1 MVQLYKQPDPSTVRG
16 EGTEGL
22 SGPGANVTYIP
33 LSELENFLQ
42 IHKGHTLA
50 LLYYGKGFK
59 SLSPDLYPT
68 IQLDLPQLS
77 SPPLAEV
84 WTSARPARY
93 YQEHQFNAA
102 MNDQVAFGC
111 LQLEESGANG
121 LEATAYSAYSR
132 ILRFTQELNYPNLL
146 RIWNHFPAINLKQGG
161 LERYQW
167 FCIGRHQA
175 FLECQVDFGR
185 LLPAATTVGTSSGIL
200 QVHFLAGRHK
210 GQHIE
215 NPRQVSAYHYPRI
228 HGPRSPSFARATLEE
243 IGARKR
249 LFISGTSSI
258 VGHAIQ
264 HTGNPSEQTTETLR
278 NLEALFK
285 HAGIGSTIGIRDLA
299 GEGLL
304 KVYIRNPDDLETVQN
319 TLDTR
324 QTEAPC
330 ILYLKGDLCRRALLV
345 EIEGILEIL

>member
-1 MVQLYKQPDPSTVRG
+1 MAQLDMQPDPSTVRE

-22 SGPGANVTYIP
+22 RGPWANVAYIP

-59 SLSPDLYPT
+59 SVSPDLYPT

-77 SPPLAEV
+77 GPPLAEV
-84 WTSARPARY
+84 WTSIPPVRY
-93 YQEHQFNAA
+93 DQEHQLNVA
-102 MNDQVAFGC
+102 MNGQVAFGC
-111 LQLEESGANG
+111 VQLEESGAKG
-121 LEATAYSAYSR
+121 FEATAYSAYSR
-132 ILRFTQELNYPNLL
+132 VLRFTQALNYPNLL
-146 RIWNHFPAINLKQGG
+146 RIWNHFPSINLEQDG

-175 FLECQVDFGR
+175 FLECQVDFGQ
-185 LLPAATTVGTSSGIL
+185 LLPAATAVGTSSGIL

-215 NPRQVSAYHYPRI
+215 NPRQVSAYHYPQI
-228 HGPRSPSFARATLEE
+228 YGPRSPSFARATLEE
-243 IGARKR
+243 IEARKR
-249 LFISGTSSI
+249 LFIAGTSSI

-264 HTGNPSEQTTETLR
+264 HTGDPSEQIKETLR
-278 NLEALFK
+278 NLEALLK
-285 HAGIGSTIGIRDLA
+285 RTGIGRTIGIHDLV

-319 TLDTR
+319 TLDTYL
-324 QTEAPC
+324 TEASC
-330 ILYLKGDLCRRALLV
+330 ILYLKGDLCRRGLLV
-345 EIEGILEIL
+345 EIEGLLEIR